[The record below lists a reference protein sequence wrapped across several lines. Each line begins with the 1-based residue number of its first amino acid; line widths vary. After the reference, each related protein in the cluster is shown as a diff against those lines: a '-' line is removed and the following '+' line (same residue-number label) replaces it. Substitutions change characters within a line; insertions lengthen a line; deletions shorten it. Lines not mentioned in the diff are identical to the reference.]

1 MWDQSAYLAG
11 VLPDPLK
18 CLSKLIRLDS
28 DPKRV
33 KKCATKLWV
42 WWGWEALGMNSEDWI
57 WLPTIERNLK
67 NYKLKTKQNKI
78 KIIK

>member
-33 KKCATKLWV
+33 KKCATKL
-42 WWGWEALGMNSEDWI
+42 
-57 WLPTIERNLK
+57 
-67 NYKLKTKQNKI
+67 
-78 KIIK
+78 